1 MVWLT
6 GHSDTLSIVVVVLA
20 NRRYRLSFDSG
31 DAVVLY
37 FVGNVR
43 NLLEHP
49 SSSAGSFSSAPYL
62 CSRMIA
68 AELRKPE
75 TGEVDWQGWVSLSD
89 TKKFSIYLM
98 RLLGDM
104 KACILLVNEDSE

>member
-1 MVWLT
+1 
-6 GHSDTLSIVVVVLA
+6 
-20 NRRYRLSFDSG
+20 
-31 DAVVLY
+31 
-37 FVGNVR
+37 
-43 NLLEHP
+43 
-49 SSSAGSFSSAPYL
+49 
-62 CSRMIA
+62 MIA